1 MEGDVCV
8 TPNLASSHATPRLG
22 AAAAIGHGNANAV
35 VVSLAIWV
43 PIHSSQYFLH
53 LLPLD
58 PTKLLLFDHG
68 LLCPLKSL
76 SFCSLNTLL
85 LPPLLVPGFWLIQ
98 LLISRS
104 LAPRSFIPC
113 LKNHGYTRQI
123 LLFLLIHGRFLV
135 PDLISTLNYAYEL
148 DRDWLLVAS
157 LRNVSYFPFRL
168 DDAGEH
174 WLREDGQRVSRQ
186 ELQEML
192 GRHWQWSHCEEDRM
206 LMAWNNRNIP
216 LHNGVLPP
224 FLYGKGFHNHWIIN
238 EAVFSE
244 FRLVFDASRTI
255 SCFSVNYPEHRPEQP
270 GRGSSVLEIDNRS
283 WEDSG
288 NSHLGALYGSMFFH
302 EINYTGLVK
311 LLNYEG
317 KYVFTDITEDSVY
330 PSACQTGSQW
340 ARRVLRS
347 FTKRKDVASAENVKS
362 QNRILNCSL
371 RDRLKSSGSL
381 DFPFSLESLL
391 SIAADKNKTVV
402 LAVAGYSYKDMLM
415 SWVCRLRLL
424 QVTNFIICALDHE
437 TYQFSVLQGLP
448 VFHDP
453 SAPRNISFDDC
464 HFGTTCFQRVTK
476 VKSRMVLTILKL
488 GYNVLLSDVDVY
500 WFGNP
505 LPLLYS
511 FRPGVLVAQSDEY
524 NDSGPINLP
533 RRLNSG
539 FYFARSDVSTVA
551 AMEKVV
557 KHAATSN
564 LSEQPSFY
572 DTLCGEGGSY
582 RISDNRCMEPETNLT
597 VHFLDRNLFPNGA
610 YLNLWQKKNVKK
622 TCRKKGC
629 LVLHNNWISGRMNKL
644 NRQEIFKNPQE
655 SLIWPYEKLL
665 PGHIY
670 LIIPSTT
677 AQKLTHKHTGTV
689 RVKGFAEGKYEIID
703 VNITSDASRYISEK
717 SVGSE
722 REFYTSK
729 DRWPRYKVKRTE
741 RTVKAKKPFV
751 PPFPKPR
758 SSRGSGWEPSLD
770 SAQEVSP

>member
-1 MEGDVCV
+1 MTTLLQGMQMQLWLVWLYGFV
-8 TPNLASSHATPRLG
+8 LIAVSWYATQRLPPSSLELTRPRGLSHPLITIFSAPTAPG
-22 AAAAIGHGNANAV
+22 
-35 VVSLAIWV
+35 SDQTLAIRSWLALSPQITV
-43 PIHSSQYFLH
+43 VLFTQHPSFASAFGSRVLVDSTIDFTFLGTPFFHSMLEKSRLYTTDITVFV
-53 LLPLD
+53 D
-58 PTKLLLFDHG
+58 PRT
-68 LLCPLKSL
+68 
-76 SFCSLNTLL
+76 
-85 LPPLLVPGFWLIQ
+85 V
-98 LLISRS
+98 
-104 LAPRSFIPC
+104 
-113 LKNHGYTRQI
+113 
-123 LLFLLIHGRFLV
+123 LV

-157 LRNVSYFPFRL
+157 LLNVSYFPFRL

-174 WLREDGQRVSRQ
+174 WLREDGQRVRRQ

-206 LMAWNNRNIP
+206 LMAWNNRNLP

-317 KYVFTDITEDSVY
+317 KYIFTDITEDSVY

-340 ARRVLRS
+340 TRRVLRS
-347 FTKRKDVASAENVKS
+347 LTKRKDVASAENVKS

-391 SIAADKNKTVV
+391 SVTADKNKTVV

-424 QVTNFIICALDHE
+424 QVTNFVICALDHE
-437 TYQFSVLQGLP
+437 TYQFSVLQDNLEHLGNGLCLDCSLFMVLNAQRNSKVYYGLSAILIVELHQMGLP

-476 VKSRMVLTILKL
+476 VKSRMVWTILKL

-524 NDSGPINLP
+524 NDSGPVNLP

-539 FYFARSDVSTVA
+539 FYFARSDGSTVA

-582 RISDNRCMEPETNLT
+582 RISDNRCVEPETNLT

-622 TCRKKGC
+622 TCMKKGC

-644 NRQEIFKNPQE
+644 NRQVASGLWEYDT
-655 SLIWPYEKLL
+655 SRRMCLL
-665 PGHIY
+665 
-670 LIIPSTT
+670 
-677 AQKLTHKHTGTV
+677 
-689 RVKGFAEGKYEIID
+689 R
-703 VNITSDASRYISEK
+703 
-717 SVGSE
+717 
-722 REFYTSK
+722 
-729 DRWPRYKVKRTE
+729 
-741 RTVKAKKPFV
+741 
-751 PPFPKPR
+751 
-758 SSRGSGWEPSLD
+758 
-770 SAQEVSP
+770 